1 MVLLGKRKIRMP
13 KIIDQINKNNSHL
26 TKCFNIKSTCMN
38 ALKNIANRFWKK
50 SCSTLPNSK
59 ITTLR

>member
-38 ALKNIANRFWKK
+38 ALKNIIVFGKNRVQPF
-50 SCSTLPNSK
+50 
-59 ITTLR
+59 IILR